1 MILISVAFLFVS
13 LFGAYA
19 YGAATLF
26 SIRRVSPVWSRQ
38 RDGERR
44 RLDRPSLALFALSTV
59 WFVLLAL
66 IEFR

>member
-26 SIRRVSPVWSRQ
+26 SIRRVSVTESGAAWI
-38 RDGERR
+38 GR
-44 RLDRPSLALFALSTV
+44 RLHCSR
-59 WFVLLAL
+59 
-66 IEFR
+66 